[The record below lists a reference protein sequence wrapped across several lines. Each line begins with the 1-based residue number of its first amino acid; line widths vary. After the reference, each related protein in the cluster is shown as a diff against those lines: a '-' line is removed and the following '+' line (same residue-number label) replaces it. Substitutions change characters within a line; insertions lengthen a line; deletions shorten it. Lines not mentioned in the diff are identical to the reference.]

1 MIWGDS
7 VKERLLK
14 LQMQALAALEEVQG
28 LEELEAWRVGY
39 LGKKGELSSVL
50 RAMGTLDATERPLV
64 GQIAN
69 DVRINLEQAHKKQ
82 KEALQMV
89 ALQKREAQE
98 KIDITLPG
106 RMQWLGAAHPLH
118 KVIRR
123 IEDIFLGFGFTIAE
137 GPEVELD
144 YYNFE
149 ALNLP
154 KDHPARDM
162 QDTFYITEEILMRT
176 HTSPVQARTLQARY
190 PELPIRIIVP
200 GRVYRRDD
208 DDATH
213 SHAFMQIEGLVVDRG
228 VRMSDL
234 KGMLLEFAREMFG
247 QNQEIRLRPSFF
259 PFTEPSAELD
269 ILCIYCGGSGCRTC
283 KHTGFIE
290 ILGCGMVHPN
300 VLEMQG
306 YDAREL
312 SGFAFGM
319 GVERIAMLMYR
330 VEDIRQFYQN
340 DVRLLEQ
347 FSTLAR

>member
-1 MIWGDS
+1 M
-7 VKERLLK
+7 E
-14 LQMQALAALEEVQG
+14 LQEQALSALTSHKT
-28 LEELEAWRVGY
+28 LEELEAWRVSY
-39 LGKKGELSSVL
+39 LGKKGELSGVL
-50 RAMGTLDATERPLV
+50 RTMGTLEASERPLV

-69 DVRINLEQAHKKQ
+69 DVRAALEQAYKERKDDLQ
-82 KEALQMV
+82 FAAVQAKEA
-89 ALQKREAQE
+89 KET
-98 KIDITLPG
+98 IDITLPG
-106 RMQWLGAAHPLH
+106 RMPYLGAEHPLH
-118 KVIRR
+118 KVVRR
-123 IEDIFLGFGFTIAE
+123 IEDIFLGFGFTVAE

-144 YYNFE
+144 FYNFE

-176 HTSPVQARTLQARY
+176 HTSPVQARTLAALY
-190 PELPIRIIVP
+190 PETNVRIIVP

-213 SHAFMQIEGLVVDRG
+213 SHAFMQVEGLVVGHG

-234 KGMLLEFAREMFG
+234 KGMLLQFAREMFG
-247 QNQEIRLRPSFF
+247 EDQEVRLRPSFF

-269 ILCIYCGGSGCRTC
+269 IRCIYCGGSGCRTC
-283 KHTGFIE
+283 KDTGWIE
-290 ILGCGMVHPN
+290 ILGCGMVHPS

-319 GVERIAMLMYR
+319 GVERIAMLAYR

-347 FSTLAR
+347 FAKLVR

>member
-1 MIWGDS
+1 M
-7 VKERLLK
+7 VRERLLE
-14 LQMQALAALEEVQG
+14 LQVQALAEIEKVDA
-28 LEELEAWRVGY
+28 LEELETWRVGY
-39 LGKKGELSSVL
+39 LGKKGELSGVL
-50 RAMGTLDATERPLV
+50 RTMGTLSVEERPLV

-69 DVRINLEQAHKKQ
+69 DVRAELETAYQTREKS
-82 KEALQMV
+82 LQIAAMR
-89 ALQKREAQE
+89 KREAKE
-98 KIDITLPG
+98 TIDVTLPG
-106 RMQWLGAAHPLH
+106 RKSWLGAEHPLH

-123 IEDIFLGFGFTIAE
+123 IEDIFLGFGFTVEE

-176 HTSPVQARTLQARY
+176 HTSPMQARMLAERY
-190 PELPIRIIVP
+190 PATDIRMIVP

-213 SHAFMQIEGLVVDRG
+213 SHAFMQVEGLVVGHG

-234 KGMLLEFAREMFG
+234 KGMLLQFAREMFG
-247 QNQEIRLRPSFF
+247 EDQEVRLRPSFF

-269 ILCIYCGGSGCRTC
+269 IRCIYCGGSGCRTC
-283 KHTGFIE
+283 KQTGFIE
-290 ILGCGMVHPN
+290 ILGCGMIHPN
-300 VLEMQG
+300 VLQMQG

-347 FSTLAR
+347 FATLTR